1 LIVRLLREPLL
12 QFLALGAMLF
22 ALYGL
27 TGKRSAEAP
36 EKIVVSAER
45 VANLGDG
52 FARTWRRL
60 PNQQEL
66 QGLIEDYIRDEV
78 FYREGRAAGLDR
90 DDVIIRRRVRQK
102 MEFVADEMSVP
113 EPSDEQLA
121 AYLASNPERF
131 RAEDQLTFH
140 QVFLSATRRANT
152 IDSDSKQVA
161 SILARAG
168 AAADATEL
176 GDPFL
181 LGDEFRDVSPSKVT
195 SIFGES
201 FAKHISVMERGSWQG
216 PFLRASGSISSSSAN
231 GSWETCRRSMPSGRS
246 SSASGRTRAVWRPN
260 KSFMPRFGAATKSWS
275 RSPRQKR
282 RRPPADESL
291 PLDLCCCRGAAGA
304 TRTLG

>member
-1 LIVRLLREPLL
+1 MIVRLLREPVL

-27 TGKRSAEAP
+27 AGKRSAEAP
-36 EKIVVSAER
+36 EKIVVSASR

-60 PNQQEL
+60 PNEQEL
-66 QGLIEDYIRDEV
+66 QALIEDYVRDEV

-102 MEFVADEMSVP
+102 MEFLADDMSVP

-152 IDSDSKQVA
+152 IDSDSKQIA
-161 SILARAG
+161 SILARADG
-168 AAADATEL
+168 AVDATVL

-181 LGDEFRDVSPSKVT
+181 LGEEFRNVSPSKVT

-201 FAKHISVMERGSWQG
+201 FAKQISVMEKGRWQG
-216 PFLRASGSISSSSAN
+216 PISSGFGQHFVFISE
-231 GSWETCRRSMPSGRS
+231 WVSGNL
-246 SSASGRTRAVWRPN
+246 P
-260 KSFMPRFGAATKSWS
+260 
-275 RSPRQKR
+275 
-282 RRPPADESL
+282 
-291 PLDLCCCRGAAGA
+291 PLDAVRPVVHREWANARRLEAEQKLYASLRNRYEIVVEEPRAKAAEA
-304 TRTLG
+304 ASR

>member
-27 TGKRSAEAP
+27 AGKRSAEAP
-36 EKIVVSAER
+36 EKIVVSASR

-60 PNQQEL
+60 PNQPEL

-102 MEFVADEMSVP
+102 MEFLADDMSVP

-152 IDSDSKQVA
+152 IDSDSEQIG
-161 SILARAG
+161 SILARADG
-168 AAADATEL
+168 AVDATVL

-181 LGDEFRDVSPSKVT
+181 LGEEFRSVSPSKVT

-201 FAKHISVMERGSWQG
+201 FAKQISVMEKGRWQG
-216 PFLRASGSISSSSAN
+216 PISSGFGQHFVFISE
-231 GSWETCRRSMPSGRS
+231 WVSGNL
-246 SSASGRTRAVWRPN
+246 P
-260 KSFMPRFGAATKSWS
+260 
-275 RSPRQKR
+275 
-282 RRPPADESL
+282 
-291 PLDLCCCRGAAGA
+291 PLDAVRPVVHREWANARRLEAEQKLYASLRNRYEIVVEEPRAKAAEA
-304 TRTLG
+304 ASR

>member
-27 TGKRSAEAP
+27 AGKRSAEAP
-36 EKIVVSAER
+36 GKIVVSASR

-60 PNQQEL
+60 PNEQEL

-102 MEFVADEMSVP
+102 MEFLADDMSVP

-131 RAEDQLTFH
+131 RVEDQLTFH

-152 IDSDSKQVA
+152 IDNDSKQIA
-161 SILARAG
+161 SILARADG
-168 AAADATEL
+168 AVDATVL

-181 LGDEFRDVSPSKVT
+181 LGEEFRNVSPSKVT
-195 SIFGES
+195 STFGES
-201 FAKHISVMERGSWQG
+201 FAKQISVMEKGRWQG
-216 PFLRASGSISSSSAN
+216 PISSGFGQHFVFISE
-231 GSWETCRRSMPSGRS
+231 WVSGNL
-246 SSASGRTRAVWRPN
+246 P
-260 KSFMPRFGAATKSWS
+260 
-275 RSPRQKR
+275 
-282 RRPPADESL
+282 
-291 PLDLCCCRGAAGA
+291 PLDAVRPVVHREWANARRLEAEQKLYASLRNRYEIVVEEPRAKAAEA
-304 TRTLG
+304 ASR